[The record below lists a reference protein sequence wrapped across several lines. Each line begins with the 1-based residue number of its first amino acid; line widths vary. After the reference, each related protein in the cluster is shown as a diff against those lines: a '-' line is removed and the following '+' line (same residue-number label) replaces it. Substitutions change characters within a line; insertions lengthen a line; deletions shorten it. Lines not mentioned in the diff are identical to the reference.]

1 MAAPNSAA
9 VSAAKPGVWGG
20 VSFAAPLST
29 ALPTD
34 ISTALDAAFVKH
46 GYISDD
52 GLTNTVDKDTDNI
65 FAFGGDSVLTVVN
78 SRTETFAMTFIQSL
92 DVDVQKEVYGQ
103 DNVTVDEVTGVTMI
117 RHNAKDLPHR
127 VFVFELL
134 MTGDKVKRIVV
145 PNGQVTEVGDVVYA
159 DGDPVGYEVTI
170 TAFPSSELDGDT
182 AREYIGA
189 LA

>member
-1 MAAPNSAA
+1 MASPDSEL
-9 VSAAKPGVWGG
+9 VTAAKPGSKGG
-20 VSFAAPLST
+20 VSYAAPVGSK
-29 ALPTD
+29 LPTD
-34 ISTALDAAFVKH
+34 VKSVLDVAYIKH

-52 GLTNTVDKDTDNI
+52 GLTNTVETDSNDTT
-65 FAFGGDSVLTVVN
+65 AFGGDTVLTVVT
-78 SRTETFAMTFIQSL
+78 SRKETFSLTFIQSL

-103 DNVTVDEVTGVTMI
+103 DNVKVDATPGITMI
-117 RHNAKDLPHR
+117 RHNNKDLPHR

-145 PNGQVTEVGDVVYA
+145 PQGKVTDVGDVVYV

-170 TAFPSSELDGDT
+170 TAFPSTEFEGDT
-182 AREYIGA
+182 AREYLGK